1 VLESFS
7 NLERGIFG
15 SFMKEIFLSV
25 WLIKCSMN
33 LDRKRKRKAQE
44 NLSCREMMKVW

>member
-1 VLESFS
+1 VLESFA

-15 SFMKEIFLSV
+15 SFMKEIFWSV

-33 LDRKRKRKAQE
+33 LDPKKKKHK
-44 NLSCREMMKVW
+44 SKREMIKDYIKVW